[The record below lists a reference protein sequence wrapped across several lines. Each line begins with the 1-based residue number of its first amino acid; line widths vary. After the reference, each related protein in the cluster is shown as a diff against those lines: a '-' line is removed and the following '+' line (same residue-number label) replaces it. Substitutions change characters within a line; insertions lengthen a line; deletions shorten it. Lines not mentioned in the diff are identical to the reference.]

1 MSVRLRF
8 SRVGRPH
15 DPYFRLVATDRRSA
29 RDAAPIEVLG
39 TYNPRNVANPD
50 GIKVER
56 IAYWMSVG
64 AEVSGPVVHALKKS
78 GVWAQMKAP
87 VAAVAAKV

>member
-8 SRVGRPH
+8 ARVGRPH
-15 DPYFRLVATDRRSA
+15 DPYFRLVATDRRQA
-29 RDAAPIEVLG
+29 RDAEPIEVLG

-56 IAYWMSVG
+56 IKYWLSVG
-64 AEVSGPVVHALKKS
+64 AEASGPVVHALKKS
-78 GVWAQMKAP
+78 GVWAQISAP
-87 VAAVAAKV
+87 AAAPAKS

>member
-15 DPYFRLVATDRRSA
+15 DPYYRLVATDRQQA

-50 GIKVER
+50 GIKVDR
-56 IAYWMSVG
+56 IKYWLSVG
-64 AEVSGPVVHALKKS
+64 AQASGPVVHALKKS
-78 GVWAQMKAP
+78 GVWAQIKTPAAAP
-87 VAAVAAKV
+87 AKS